1 MLSQQVQKGIEIRK
15 IFSLEMALNVHKKG
29 FTISKTKLVGKK

>member
-1 MLSQQVQKGIEIRK
+1 LKKGIEIRQL
-15 IFSLEMALNVHKKG
+15 FSLEMALNIHEMG